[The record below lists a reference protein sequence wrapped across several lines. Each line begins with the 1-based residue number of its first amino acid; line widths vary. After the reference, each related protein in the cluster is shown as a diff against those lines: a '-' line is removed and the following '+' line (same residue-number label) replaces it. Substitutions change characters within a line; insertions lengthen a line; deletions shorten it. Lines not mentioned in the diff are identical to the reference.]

1 LTWELEPHAQVKFT
15 ETILPKED
23 ETLILIAKA
32 KLASGVRAGGE
43 AIRVRGQDGHFILT
57 SYRMAFVA
65 EVDLPTETEYADQT
79 TVAPKRSRIMLNV
92 PLVFLPELQ
101 EHPEIY
107 AKWKTQMTIVL
118 ETPAALQD
126 VIYVKATG
134 EYLDFQRTSY
144 DFFKRCF
151 GGTIDF
157 KALSQTGVKHAASQE
172 TAIYE
177 LVGQRIVQQMANV
190 PESLLQSYQKKVRA
204 QFVAFIEFLS
214 NKGQGGYYDPV
225 ARTLALRGGHVH
237 VSTDWAAQSSNSAL
251 QQKVQLMIDEWRA
264 EEETKHE
271 RLGDRYDITGW

>member
-1 LTWELEPHAQVKFT
+1 MKFT